1 MSKTKRFTMAILIF
15 SLVLLGPLGKKE
27 SAIQAQPGCQ
37 DCVRRGVIVDFT
49 TNSDFPDLQTS
60 IEYRL
65 WEALIT
71 PCFHFLSSMATGAGK
86 AAEYT
91 FRISYMDNLEG
102 AVKSRVTISMYFNG
116 EEEELVKTWT
126 TEGDR
131 PTQGFPYHSNKMFRN
146 DSAVLRQERDIDQK
160 LIKDFEKRPNTC
172 EVNLDKDK
180 VFPGEEV
187 EARVERIEDIKGQ
200 KSREFN
206 RIILQAVEGDI
217 IGGEP
222 LEIESR
228 WKAFQV
234 GDGTV
239 KFKYRA
245 PSSGDLKEDTI
256 NIYNSCDVLPEGLR
270 PLAQTVIKDKIGTKK
285 IQIQTADATLTLEGS
300 EISTHDHDSN
310 EKNYHEYLHK
320 KETVEA
326 TVVLSLTL
334 DKVLEIPNYAQVWEY
349 YRADSRDIQR
359 FHAVSSVRD
368 ERGSPGDKWET
379 RHTIDGTGG
388 GQKIDAPFM
397 NDIVIVIF
405 DKKTKKAV
413 KAIVPGYSISYSWE
427 LHDKFHSESWGGDSG
442 PKVEDKESSSTER
455 GTLNV
460 KPVEASIPDPTVNP
474 NALQE
479 FINQKFKERGL
490 QPPPNIPVPKQKE
503 EKVQPEFLV
512 KSGDG
517 ETTMGGEG
525 KKVDENKGDGSRDVR
540 ERKFKWRLTRKKK

>member
-1 MSKTKRFTMAILIF
+1 MSKSMRFTMAVVIF
-15 SLVLLGPLGKKE
+15 SLVLLGPVGKNK
-27 SAIQAQPGCQ
+27 SAVEAQPGCP
-37 DCVRRGVIVDFT
+37 DCTRRGVIVDFT
-49 TNSDFPDLQTS
+49 TNSDFPNLETS
-60 IEYRL
+60 IEYRV

-116 EEEELVKTWT
+116 EEEELLKTWT

-160 LIKDFEKRPNTC
+160 LIKDFEKRPHTC

-256 NIYNSCDVLPEGLR
+256 NIYNSCDVLPEGLC
-270 PLAQTVIKDKIGTKK
+270 PLAKTVIKDKIGTKK

-300 EISTHDHDSN
+300 EISTHDHDKN

-326 TVVLSLTL
+326 TIVLSLTL
-334 DKVLEIPNYAQVWEY
+334 DKVLEIPNYAQIWEY

-379 RHTIDGTGG
+379 RHTVDGTGG

-413 KAIVPGYSISYSWE
+413 KVIVPGYSISYSWE

-442 PKVEDKESSSTER
+442 PKIEDKESSSTER
-455 GTLNV
+455 GTLSV
-460 KPVEASIPDPTVNP
+460 RPVEASIPDPTVNP

-479 FINQKFKERGL
+479 SINQMFKERGL

-503 EKVQPEFLV
+503 EKVQPEFLI

>member
-1 MSKTKRFTMAILIF
+1 MSKSMRFTMAVVIF
-15 SLVLLGPLGKKE
+15 SLVLLGPMGNTE
-27 SAIQAQPGCQ
+27 RAIQAQPGCQ

-65 WEALIT
+65 WEAMIT
-71 PCFHFLSSMATGAGK
+71 PCFHFMSSMATGAGK

-379 RHTIDGTGG
+379 RHTVDGTGG
-388 GQKIDAPFM
+388 GQKIDMPFM

>member
-37 DCVRRGVIVDFT
+37 DCTRRGMLVDFS
-49 TNSDFPDLQTS
+49 TNSSESDLELSFRYLLLQGFN
-60 IEYRL
+60 
-65 WEALIT
+65 T
-71 PCFHFLSSMATGAGK
+71 PCFSFATNLSEP
-86 AAEYT
+86 AEYV
-91 FRISYMDNLEG
+91 FRASYMENLEG
-102 AVKSRVTISMYFNG
+102 DIKSRLTISLYFNG
-116 EEEELVKTWT
+116 DEEELLKTWT

-131 PTQGFPYHSNKMFRN
+131 PLQKFHHWHENGMFLN
-146 DSAVLRQERDIDQK
+146 PSALVRQERPIDEK
-160 LIKDFEKRPNTC
+160 LIRDFEKRPHTC

-187 EARVERIEDIKGQ
+187 EARVERIEDIKGR

-256 NIYNSCDVLPEGLR
+256 NIYNSCNVLPEGLR
-270 PLAQTVIKDKIGTKK
+270 PLAKTVIKDKIGTKK
-285 IQIQTADATLTLEGS
+285 VQIQTADATLTLEGS
-300 EISTHDHDSN
+300 EISTHDHDSE
-310 EKNYHEYLHK
+310 EKNYHENVHK

-334 DKVLEIPNYAQVWEY
+334 DKVLEIPNYAQIWEY

-379 RHTIDGTGG
+379 RHTVDGTGG

-397 NDIVIVIF
+397 NDTMIVIF

-413 KAIVPGYSISYSWE
+413 KVIVPGYSISYSWE

-442 PKVEDKESSSTER
+442 PKIEDKESSSTER
-455 GTLNV
+455 GTLSV
-460 KPVEASIPDPTVNP
+460 RPVEASIPDPTVNP

-479 FINQKFKERGL
+479 SINQMFKERGL

-503 EKVQPEFLV
+503 EKVQPEFLI

>member
-1 MSKTKRFTMAILIF
+1 MSKSMRFTMAVVIF
-15 SLVLLGPLGKKE
+15 SLVLLGPVGKNK
-27 SAIQAQPGCQ
+27 SAVEAQPGCP
-37 DCVRRGVIVDFT
+37 DCTRRGVIVDFT
-49 TNSDFPDLQTS
+49 TNSDFPNLETS
-60 IEYRL
+60 IEYRV

-116 EEEELVKTWT
+116 EEEELLKTWT

-160 LIKDFEKRPNTC
+160 LIKDFEKRPHTC

-256 NIYNSCDVLPEGLR
+256 NIYNSCDVLPEGLC
-270 PLAQTVIKDKIGTKK
+270 PLAKTVIKDKIGTKK

-300 EISTHDHDSN
+300 EISTHDHDKN

-326 TVVLSLTL
+326 TIVLSLTL
-334 DKVLEIPNYAQVWEY
+334 DKVLEIPNYAQIWEY

-379 RHTIDGTGG
+379 RHTVDGTGG

-397 NDIVIVIF
+397 NDIMIVIF

-413 KAIVPGYSISYSWE
+413 KVIVPGYSISYSWE

-442 PKVEDKESSSTER
+442 PKIEDKESSSTER
-455 GTLNV
+455 GTLSV
-460 KPVEASIPDPTVNP
+460 KPVEASIPDPTINP

-479 FINQKFKERGL
+479 SIIEMFKARGL

-525 KKVDENKGDGSRDVR
+525 KKVEENNGSGPRDRR
-540 ERKFKWRLTRKKK
+540 ERKFKWHLTRKKK

>member
-1 MSKTKRFTMAILIF
+1 MTESMRFTMAVMIF
-15 SLVLLGPLGKKE
+15 SLILLGPMGKKE
-27 SAIQAQPGCQ
+27 SAVQAQPGCQ

-65 WEALIT
+65 WEAMIT
-71 PCFHFLSSMATGAGK
+71 PCFHFMSSMATGAGK

-116 EEEELVKTWT
+116 EEEELLKTWT

-160 LIKDFEKRPNTC
+160 LIKDFEKRPHTC

-256 NIYNSCDVLPEGLR
+256 NIYNSCDVLPEGLC
-270 PLAQTVIKDKIGTKK
+270 PLAKTVIKDKIGTKK

-300 EISTHDHDSN
+300 EISTHDHDKN

-326 TVVLSLTL
+326 TIVLSLTL
-334 DKVLEIPNYAQVWEY
+334 DKVLEIPNYAQIWEY

-379 RHTIDGTGG
+379 RHTVDGTGG

-397 NDIVIVIF
+397 NDIMIVIF

-413 KAIVPGYSISYSWE
+413 KVIVPGYSISYSWE

-442 PKVEDKESSSTER
+442 PKIEDKESSSTER
-455 GTLNV
+455 GTLSV
-460 KPVEASIPDPTVNP
+460 RPVEASIPDPTVNP

-479 FINQKFKERGL
+479 SINQMFKERGL

-503 EKVQPEFLV
+503 EKVQPEFLI

>member
-1 MSKTKRFTMAILIF
+1 MAVVIF
-15 SLVLLGPLGKKE
+15 SLVLLGPVGKNK
-27 SAIQAQPGCQ
+27 SAVEAQPGCQ
-37 DCVRRGVIVDFT
+37 DCSRRGMLVDFS
-49 TNSDFPDLQTS
+49 TNSSDSTLEKTF
-60 IEYRL
+60 EYL
-65 WEALIT
+65 LAQGFIT
-71 PCFHFLSSMATGAGK
+71 PCFHFATNLSEP
-86 AAEYT
+86 AEYV
-91 FRISYMDNLEG
+91 FRASYMENLEG
-102 AVKSRVTISMYFNG
+102 DIKSRLTISLYFNG
-116 EEEELVKTWT
+116 EEEELLKTWT

-131 PTQGFPYHSNKMFRN
+131 PLQKFHSWHENGMFLN
-146 DSAVLRQERDIDQK
+146 PGALVRQDKPIDEK
-160 LIKDFEKRPNTC
+160 LIRDFEKRPHTC

-180 VFPGEEV
+180 LFPGEEV
-187 EARVERIEDIKGQ
+187 EVRVERIEDIKAQ

-217 IGGEP
+217 VGGEP

-256 NIYNSCDVLPEGLR
+256 NVYNSCNVLPEGLR
-270 PLAQTVIKDKIGTKK
+270 PLAKTVIKDKIATKK

-300 EISTHDHDSN
+300 EISTHDHDIN
-310 EKNYHEYLHK
+310 EKNYHENIHK

-326 TVVLSLTL
+326 TIVLSLTL
-334 DKVLEIPNYAQVWEY
+334 DKVLEIPNYAQIWEY

-359 FHAVSSVRD
+359 FHAVSTERD
-368 ERGSPGDKWET
+368 ERGSSSEES

-388 GQKIDAPFM
+388 KQQITAPFM
-397 NDIVIVIF
+397 NDTVIVIF

-413 KAIVPGYSISYSWE
+413 KAIVPGYSISYTWE
-427 LHDKFHSESWGGDSG
+427 LHDKFHSEAWGGDSG
-442 PKVEDKESSSTER
+442 PKIEDKESSSTQKD
-455 GTLNV
+455 TLSV

-479 FINQKFKERGL
+479 SIIEMFKARGL
-490 QPPPNIPVPKQKE
+490 PPPANIPSGKKKE
-503 EKVQPEFLV
+503 EKVQPEFLI

-525 KKVDENKGDGSRDVR
+525 KKIEENNASGSRDVR